1 MGLLLIEENPQ
12 LVTKLD
18 KLQVDRLSQTLL
30 LDLVVNI
37 VESENSNES
46 IKLLRKGLNLLTKQL
61 SLETDAS

>member
-1 MGLLLIEENPQ
+1 M
-12 LVTKLD
+12 VTKLD